1 MVNDEAIERIE
12 QVEARTGLKK
22 SAIYE
27 LISRGKF
34 PAPIALTDQARG
46 WLRSEVVA
54 WIQSRAALRETAP
67 KTRRKPR
74 ASRSDAV
81 RA

>member
-1 MVNDEAIERIE
+1 MVEDEAVERIE

-27 LISRGKF
+27 RVARGEF
-34 PAPIALTDQARG
+34 PPPIAITDKARG

-54 WIQSRAALRETAP
+54 WIAARAALRDRAG
-67 KTRRKPR
+67 KVRRKGRGKQP
-74 ASRSDAV
+74 ASVPA
-81 RA
+81 

>member
-22 SAIYE
+22 SAIYARVA
-27 LISRGKF
+27 RGEF
-34 PAPIALTDQARG
+34 PAPIAITDKAKG

-54 WIQSRAALRETAP
+54 WIQSRAELS
-67 KTRRKPR
+67 RRDSQ
-74 ASRSDAV
+74 ASRKCRDADTIETT
-81 RA
+81 A